1 MFIKDIKLHI
11 IAKNQNYLIKM
22 PKPLPGGKQPPIDAF
37 AIYKTKVK
45 WNNTSNSWDNPST
58 DGNDATYPSQLIV
71 DYIVDLIFNPID
83 ETGVFNK
90 STSNSHKFH

>member
-1 MFIKDIKLHI
+1 MNVASTIPDKTSPKLS
-11 IAKNQNYLIKM
+11 
-22 PKPLPGGKQPPIDAF
+22 GGGYPPIKAF

-83 ETGVFNK
+83 ETGF
-90 STSNSHKFH
+90 